1 MLATWVNTKLVGWW
15 K

>member
-1 MLATWVNTKLVGWW
+1 MPETWVNPKLVGWW

>member
-1 MLATWVNTKLVGWW
+1 MLATWVNPKLVGWW